1 MVQHS
6 VRSLV
11 LGLLMGWSLVYAASG
26 VSPMLS
32 QHALSGEVILQ
43 KGVFLVAHP
52 DMLDPRFQ
60 QTVILL
66 LSHGKRGTLG
76 LIINRP
82 TRIQLSQ
89 ALPNLEIPNKA
100 RHLLFFGGP
109 VGINSL
115 LFLVRSIAPPEQ
127 AAQVMADVY
136 YSGDRNTLERLLTH
150 QKDPDA
156 LRLYAGHAG
165 WGPGQLA
172 AEIAQGDWLVAQGD
186 AKTVFGKQPE
196 RLWPDLIKHH
206 PPPGLLVER
215 DNAGAAARQGVV
227 PR

>member
-1 MVQHS
+1 VVQHS
-6 VRSLV
+6 LRSLV

-43 KGVFLVAHP
+43 KGMFLVAHP

-82 TRIQLSQ
+82 TRTQLSQ
-89 ALPNLEIPNKA
+89 ALPDLEIPNKA

-115 LFLVRSIAPPEQ
+115 LFLVRSPE
-127 AAQVMADVY
+127 
-136 YSGDRNTLERLLTH
+136 YSTPRTGR
-150 QKDPDA
+150 
-156 LRLYAGHAG
+156 AGHG
-165 WGPGQLA
+165 GCLLQWGSEHA
-172 AEIAQGDWLVAQGD
+172 
-186 AKTVFGKQPE
+186 
-196 RLWPDLIKHH
+196 
-206 PPPGLLVER
+206 
-215 DNAGAAARQGVV
+215 
-227 PR
+227 